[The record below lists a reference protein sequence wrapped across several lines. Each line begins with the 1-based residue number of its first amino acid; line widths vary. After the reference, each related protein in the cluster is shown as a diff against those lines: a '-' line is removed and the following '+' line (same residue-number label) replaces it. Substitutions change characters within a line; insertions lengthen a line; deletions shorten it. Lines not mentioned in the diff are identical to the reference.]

1 QMVAAGPKT
10 EVACPAV
17 RRAAAM
23 SHRTLR
29 YALPTHRLANESEH
43 LVRKRVGIGIC
54 NRITEEPA
62 QSHRR
67 SKAGTERPHGIQE
80 SPLFVRAAHV
90 YAMKWPVAFLHGGP
104 QPRNDTEPQQ
114 QRHHIARQRIAACA
128 EV

>member
-1 QMVAAGPKT
+1 MQMRPARRKT
-10 EVACPAV
+10 EVRCPAV
-17 RRAAAM
+17 RRAARM

-54 NRITEEPA
+54 NRITEELA

-67 SKAGTERPHGIQE
+67 SQAGTERPHDIQE

-90 YAMKWPVAFLHGGP
+90 YAMKRPAAFLHGGP
-104 QPRNDTEPQQ
+104 
-114 QRHHIARQRIAACA
+114 
-128 EV
+128 